1 MEEFRF
7 TVKYRVDGVL
17 YQTHKER
24 CVHYTIDKIVTD
36 DNIKL
41 ILHPRAEMQMLEIS
55 LDCARAVDQD
65 EVFFANGFQAWTT
78 TREYRKTDVSQVYC
92 TPLRHLG
99 KMADDFVTCSGDYR
113 IYAPDKGVGRF
124 HSWTYT
130 YYKKDGVLEFY
141 GSTGERNGYT
151 IFAADMEAGTFAILK
166 DIEGKTLKAGEDYE
180 AINVLRFV
188 GGYDEVF
195 D

>member
-1 MEEFRF
+1 MEEYRF

-24 CVHYTIDKIVTD
+24 CVHYTIDKIITD
-36 DNIKL
+36 DSIKL
-41 ILHPRAEMQMLEIS
+41 IINPRADIQMLELS
-55 LDCARAVDQD
+55 LDRTRICEHE

-78 TREYRKTDVSQVYC
+78 TREYRKSDVSQVYC

-113 IYAPDKGVGRF
+113 IFTPDKGAGRF

-130 YYKKDGVLEFY
+130 YFKNNGKLDFY
-141 GSTGERNGYT
+141 GSASERTG
-151 IFAADMEAGTFAILK
+151 
-166 DIEGKTLKAGEDYE
+166 
-180 AINVLRFV
+180 
-188 GGYDEVF
+188 
-195 D
+195 